1 MDRLQYANR
10 QGAQRLSLEVTQ
22 RFTRPLQ
29 AIEQRLRVVVQ
40 RVGGEGWQQAF
51 AAALEQAHVEVLFE
65 VTDLLGQRRL

>member
-1 MDRLQYANR
+1 M
-10 QGAQRLSLEVTQ
+10 SLEVAQ

-40 RVGGEGWQQAF
+40 RVGGECWQQTF

-65 VTDLLGQRRL
+65 VADLLGQRRL